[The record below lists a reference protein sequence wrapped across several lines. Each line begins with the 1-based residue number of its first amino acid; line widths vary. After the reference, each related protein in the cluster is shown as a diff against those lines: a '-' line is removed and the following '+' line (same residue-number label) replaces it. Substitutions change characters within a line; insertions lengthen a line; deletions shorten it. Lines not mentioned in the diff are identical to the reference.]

1 VQKPG
6 FSSYELK
13 IIKRVFLFS
22 VGISLAVVAGAWLY
36 NNQKIA
42 TIKKI
47 SFINEQKTLN
57 ELDITAHQ
65 ITAAR
70 YLQNGNPRKA
80 IPHLQRI
87 LIYNNKDQ
95 LNHINLAHAF
105 LEAGEYQNA
114 YDIYT
119 RIDLEDL
126 PESTSSS
133 ICTRKGIALY
143 YLGRKDESRN
153 VLNQCLTQFPQ
164 SAEGYCFLGQIE
176 TSAKGDSSKAL
187 SLLEKAVQLDSSFVE
202 AWYQL
207 GRYWMNQDK
216 LLKAREC
223 LLKAT
228 QIDPLHSRSH
238 ARLGM
243 IYYYLGNSQLARIS
257 YQTAI
262 AINPS
267 DYNTHYNLGEL
278 LYSRLN
284 DTLSALKE
292 FKKAIEEKPDHVEA
306 NFKVG
311 LICMKNNMAKE
322 AIHYFERAISSQP
335 SNTRILLQ
343 LAVAYERIGQKT
355 LAITTYKRILDN
367 DELNSIAL
375 QKLKLLKQESGSQ

>member
-1 VQKPG
+1 MAKTR
-6 FSSYELK
+6 FSSYDEDN
-13 IIKRVFLFS
+13 KRVFLFS

-164 SAEGYCFLGQIE
+164 SAEGYCFLVR
-176 TSAKGDSSKAL
+176 SNLSKGDSSKAL
-187 SLLEKAVQLDSSFVE
+187 SLLEKAVQLIPVS
-202 AWYQL
+202 
-207 GRYWMNQDK
+207 
-216 LLKAREC
+216 LK
-223 LLKAT
+223 
-228 QIDPLHSRSH
+228 P
-238 ARLGM
+238 G
-243 IYYYLGNSQLARIS
+243 
-257 YQTAI
+257 
-262 AINPS
+262 INW
-267 DYNTHYNLGEL
+267 E
-278 LYSRLN
+278 
-284 DTLSALKE
+284 DT
-292 FKKAIEEKPDHVEA
+292 
-306 NFKVG
+306 G
-311 LICMKNNMAKE
+311 
-322 AIHYFERAISSQP
+322 
-335 SNTRILLQ
+335 
-343 LAVAYERIGQKT
+343 
-355 LAITTYKRILDN
+355 
-367 DELNSIAL
+367 
-375 QKLKLLKQESGSQ
+375 